1 MQGATFVAPDMS
13 TPLEYSLSR
22 RERQIMD
29 VLIELGEAPAE
40 EVRKRLPE
48 APSYSAVRAM
58 LAKLEAKGHIQHT
71 ERDLRYVYAPA
82 APAGEARD
90 SAVQRLVRV
99 FFKGSV
105 GQAVVGLVDSGEDL
119 SEEELDRIATAIAAA
134 RARRDR
140 S

>member
-1 MQGATFVAPDMS
+1 MS
-13 TPLEYSLSR
+13 TSLEYSLSR

-40 EVRKRLPE
+40 EVRQRLPK

-90 SAVQRLVRV
+90 SALQRLVKV

-105 GQAVVGLVDSGEDL
+105 SQAVLGLVDSGDDL
-119 SEEELDRIATAIAAA
+119 SEDELDRIATVIAEA
-134 RARRDR
+134 RSRRDQP
-140 S
+140 

>member
-1 MQGATFVAPDMS
+1 MTTS
-13 TPLEYSLSR
+13 LEYSLSR

-40 EVRKRLPE
+40 EVRKRIPK

-58 LAKLEAKGHIQHT
+58 LAKLEAKGVIRHT

-82 APAGEARD
+82 VPAGEARD

-99 FFKGSV
+99 FFKGSL
-105 GQAVVGLVDSGEDL
+105 GQAVLGLVDSGDDL
-119 SEEELDRIATAIAAA
+119 SEEELDRIASAIAEA
-134 RARRDR
+134 RTRRKQ